1 MANKLSIFIKD
12 PERGKKPP
20 AAPRDGAEDFR
31 TEFDQRRL
39 TRDESGDGIL
49 RGATGFTSH
58 TFANIAHIGG
68 KDRFSVYLKR
78 GNGQL
83 HIQLG
88 TVHTQSGNFDAPAE
102 ERAGARSAELGH
114 SGAMSGPQF

>member
-31 TEFDQRRL
+31 SEFDQRRL

-68 KDRFSVYLKR
+68 KDRSSVYLIR
-78 GNGQL
+78 GNGQFNL
-83 HIQLG
+83 QLG
-88 TVHTQSGNFDAPAE
+88 TVHTHSWNLDAKADIPP
-102 ERAGARSAELGH
+102 GAHSANLG
-114 SGAMSGPQF
+114 

>member
-20 AAPRDGAEDFR
+20 AAPRDGAENFR

-68 KDRFSVYLKR
+68 KDRFPPYLVR

-83 HIQLG
+83 HIHLG
-88 TVHTQSGNFDAPAE
+88 SGHTPSREFCSPHEQ
-102 ERAGARSAELGH
+102 
-114 SGAMSGPQF
+114 

>member
-39 TRDESGDGIL
+39 ARDESGDGIL

-68 KDRFSVYLKR
+68 KNRFSVYFKR

-83 HIQLG
+83 HIELG
-88 TVHTQSGNFDAPAE
+88 TVHTQTGNFDAASAS
-102 ERAGARSAELGH
+102 RARARSAKLGH
-114 SGAMSGPQF
+114 SGAV

>member
-12 PERGKKPP
+12 PERGKKP
-20 AAPRDGAEDFR
+20 ATASRNSAENFR

-68 KDRFSVYLKR
+68 KDRFPVYLLR

-88 TVHTQSGNFDAPAE
+88 TVHTQSGNFDQPAE
-102 ERAGARSAELGH
+102 SRDGARREKRGT
-114 SGAMSGPQF
+114 SGA

>member
-1 MANKLSIFIKD
+1 MANKFPVFIKD
-12 PERGKKPP
+12 PERSKKPA

-39 TRDESGDGIL
+39 TRDESGDSIL

-68 KDRFSVYLKR
+68 EDRFPVYLIR

-83 HIQLG
+83 DVQLG

-102 ERAGARSAELGH
+102 
-114 SGAMSGPQF
+114 

>member
-31 TEFDQRRL
+31 AEFDQRRL
-39 TRDESGDGIL
+39 ARDESGDGIL

-68 KDRFSVYLKR
+68 KDPFPVHLIR

-83 HIQLG
+83 DVQLG
-88 TVHTQSGNFDAPAE
+88 TVDAQSGNFDAPAE
-102 ERAGARSAELGH
+102 ERDGAASAI
-114 SGAMSGPQF
+114 